1 VAADI
6 VIALLLL
13 AANAF
18 FVASEF
24 SITRVRPT
32 QAAEWL
38 REGRPGAKSVD
49 HAVRHID
56 AYLSACQLGI
66 TLASL
71 GLGALGE
78 KAFHEL
84 LEPAIG
90 ADTKV
95 AGLVVAS
102 AVAFLIITVL
112 HVVLGELSPKSLAI
126 ARTPRV
132 VLLLAPPMRAFYLV
146 TKPVVDLLNGMGN
159 LVLRPFGIPP
169 ASEAGHAPHS
179 EDELR
184 TLLRESREGGLLG
197 ADEQRLSD
205 AALVFG
211 DLRAREVMLP
221 RADIASVRTED
232 LSDVVATAIE
242 SGHTRLPVVPPD
254 GGLDEALGVINVKD
268 LLPAAAGDDV
278 DLRDIVRPLARV
290 HEATRVDE
298 LLRTLRG
305 QRQHIALVV
314 DEHGTVVGLLTL
326 EDLLEEL
333 VGDIQDEYDP
343 EAERLIRADGDA
355 LRIGGEAPLRMVTER
370 LDLALDDPHEATIGG
385 HVVEELGRVPRE
397 GEVVELH
404 GVRFEVVAA
413 TDTQVEELRVPTP
426 VRGTSG

>member
-1 VAADI
+1 
-6 VIALLLL
+6 
-13 AANAF
+13 
-18 FVASEF
+18 
-24 SITRVRPT
+24 
-32 QAAEWL
+32 
-38 REGRPGAKSVD
+38 
-49 HAVRHID
+49 
-56 AYLSACQLGI
+56 
-66 TLASL
+66 
-71 GLGALGE
+71 
-78 KAFHEL
+78 
-84 LEPAIG
+84 
-90 ADTKV
+90 
-95 AGLVVAS
+95 
-102 AVAFLIITVL
+102 
-112 HVVLGELSPKSLAI
+112 
-126 ARTPRV
+126 
-132 VLLLAPPMRAFYLV
+132 MRAFYLV
-146 TKPVVDLLNGMGN
+146 TKPLVDLLNGMGN

-232 LSDVVATAIE
+232 LSEVVATAIE

-268 LLPAAAGDDV
+268 LLPAAAGGDV
-278 DLRDIVRPLARV
+278 DLRDIVRPLPRV

-355 LRIGGEAPLRMVTER
+355 LRIDGEAPLRIVTER

-426 VRGTSG
+426 VRGRSG